1 MMNRTKG
8 APQAVADRATALV
21 ETVRPIVNRALND
34 PEFHA
39 ALRQAFD
46 TGREVTGQ
54 VKGKPPKKA
63 AQKLAHDRKLQ
74 RKVETSAADLQ
85 KAVAAVVSEP
95 KKTSRFK
102 RVIGPILLVGGA
114 AAAVVVTLRKLRG
127 GKQENT
133 Y

>member
-1 MMNRTKG
+1 MSSKSKS
-8 APQAVADRATALV
+8 APLAVAARATALI
-21 ETVRPIVNRALND
+21 ETVRPIVNRAMND

-46 TGREVTGQ
+46 TGREVSGQ

-63 AQKLAHDRKLQ
+63 AKKLAHDRKLQ
-74 RKVETSAADLQ
+74 RRVENSAAELQ
-85 KAVAAVVSEP
+85 KAVVAVVAEP
-95 KKTSRFK
+95 KQPSRFK
-102 RVIGPILLVGGA
+102 RVIGPILLVAGA

-127 GKQENT
+127 NKEEGP

>member
-1 MMNRTKG
+1 MSNKSKS
-8 APQAVADRATALV
+8 APLAVAARATALI
-21 ETVRPIVNRALND
+21 ETVRPIVNRAMND

-46 TGREVTGQ
+46 TGREVSGQ

-63 AQKLAHDRKLQ
+63 AKKLAHDRKLQ
-74 RKVETSAADLQ
+74 RRVENSAADLQ
-85 KAVAAVVSEP
+85 KAVVAVVAEP
-95 KKTSRFK
+95 KQPSRFK
-102 RVIGPILLVGGA
+102 RVIGPILLVAGA

-127 GKQENT
+127 NKEESP

>member
-1 MMNRTKG
+1 MLNRTKS

-21 ETVRPIVNRALND
+21 ETVRPIVTRALND

-54 VKGKPPKKA
+54 VKGKPPKTA
-63 AQKLAHDRKLQ
+63 AKKLAHDRKLQ
-74 RKVETSAADLQ
+74 RKVESSAADLQ
-85 KAVAAVVSEP
+85 KAVVAVVTEP
-95 KKTSRFK
+95 KKPSFFK

-114 AAAVVVTLRKLRG
+114 AAAVVVMLRKLRG
-127 GKQENT
+127 GKQENP